1 MMSISTDKKLE
12 LLRDIRLENQRNHQL
27 MQERQHILEAPS
39 FGDAS
44 MGNMDRG
51 KGTSSAWRSLRFR
64 IFVSFL
70 LLGGFIVAHKMEW
83 HYRDIDCG
91 VFLQQMNASVSFE
104 QLMQDGRTLLN
115 HEKASVK

>member
-12 LLRDIRLENQRNHQL
+12 LLRGIRLENQRNHQL

-39 FGDAS
+39 FRETS

-51 KGTSSAWRSLRFR
+51 KGTSPGWRSLRFR

-70 LLGGFIVAHKMEW
+70 LLV
-83 HYRDIDCG
+83 D
-91 VFLQQMNASVSFE
+91 
-104 QLMQDGRTLLN
+104 LLLPTRWN
-115 HEKASVK
+115 GTIAALIAICSCNR

>member
-1 MMSISTDKKLE
+1 MSINTDKKLE
-12 LLRDIRLENQRNHQL
+12 LLRNIRLENQRNHQL
-27 MQERQHILEAPS
+27 MQERQHILEASS
-39 FGDAS
+39 FMES
-44 MGNMDRG
+44 STGNMDRG
-51 KGTSSAWRSLRFR
+51 KGTSPGWRSLRFR

-104 QLMQDGRTLLN
+104 QLMQDGRSLLN

>member
-12 LLRDIRLENQRNHQL
+12 LLRGIRLENQRNHQL

-39 FGDAS
+39 FRETS

-51 KGTSSAWRSLRFR
+51 KGTSPGWRSLRFR

-70 LLGGFIVAHKMEW
+70 LLPTRWNGTIAALIAICSCN
-83 HYRDIDCG
+83 R
-91 VFLQQMNASVSFE
+91 
-104 QLMQDGRTLLN
+104 
-115 HEKASVK
+115 